1 MKTEMKSSLKLFMR
15 PFLVVLGFMLLYAL
29 VHAVLGFYGEKDS
42 ASISQNLEKT
52 EIERQN
58 SALSP
63 KQEEANTTTTA
74 TEENPTKDSP
84 LPLETATQKQENKQE
99 IKQETKQE
107 NKQET
112 KQENKQETKQEN
124 KQETKQENKQE
135 TKQENKQETKQ
146 EQEKENEPK
155 QNSASSV
162 QNNQKTPTTPTIGKK
177 PLEYKVA
184 VSGVNVRAFPSTKGK
199 ILGSLAKDK
208 SVKVLEIQNDW
219 AKIEFSNETKGYV
232 FLKLLKKAE

>member
-1 MKTEMKSSLKLFMR
+1 MKTEMKSSLKLFMQ

-29 VHAVLGFYGEKDS
+29 AHAALGFYGEKDS

-63 KQEEANTTTTA
+63 KEESNATTTA
-74 TEENPTKDSP
+74 TEENPTKDPP
-84 LPLETATQKQENKQE
+84 LPLETPTQEKENKQENKQE
-99 IKQETKQE
+99 
-107 NKQET
+107 
-112 KQENKQETKQEN
+112 
-124 KQETKQENKQE
+124 
-135 TKQENKQETKQ
+135 
-146 EQEKENEPK
+146 QEKETKPK
-155 QNSASSV
+155 QNSVSPI
-162 QNNQKTPTTPTIGKK
+162 QNHQKTLSTPTIGKK
-177 PLEYKVA
+177 PLEYKAA
-184 VSGVNVRAFPSTKGK
+184 VNSVNVRAFPSTKGK
-199 ILGSLAKDK
+199 ILGSLAKNK

>member
-15 PFLVVLGFMLLYAL
+15 SLLVVLAFMLLYAL
-29 VHAVLGFYGEKDS
+29 AHAVLGFYMKKDS
-42 ASISQNLEKT
+42 APISPNIEKT

-63 KQEEANTTTTA
+63 KEESNATTTA
-74 TEENPTKDSP
+74 TEENPTKDTA
-84 LPLETATQKQENKQE
+84 LPLEMTAQKQE
-99 IKQETKQE
+99 I
-107 NKQET
+107 
-112 KQENKQETKQEN
+112 
-124 KQETKQENKQE
+124 
-135 TKQENKQETKQ
+135 KQETKQ

-155 QNSASSV
+155 QDSVSPV
-162 QNNQKTPTTPTIGKK
+162 QNNQKTLTTSTMGKK

-184 VSGVNVRAFPSTKGK
+184 VSGVNVRAFPSIKGK
-199 ILGSLAKDK
+199 IIGSLTKDK

-219 AKIEFSNETKGYV
+219 AEIEFSNKTKGYV

>member
-1 MKTEMKSSLKLFMR
+1 MKTEVKSSLKLFMR

-29 VHAVLGFYGEKDS
+29 AHAALGFYVKKDS

-52 EIERQN
+52 EIERQS
-58 SALSP
+58 SALLP
-63 KQEEANTTTTA
+63 KQEETNMTTTA

-84 LPLETATQKQENKQE
+84 LPLETPTQ
-99 IKQETKQE
+99 
-107 NKQET
+107 
-112 KQENKQETKQEN
+112 
-124 KQETKQENKQE
+124 
-135 TKQENKQETKQ
+135 KQENKQETKQ
-146 EQEKENEPK
+146 EQEKENESK
-155 QNSASSV
+155 QNSASPI
-162 QNNQKTPTTPTIGKK
+162 QNNQKTLSTPTIGKK

-184 VSGVNVRAFPSTKGK
+184 ANSVNVRAFPSTKGK
-199 ILGSLAKDK
+199 ILGSLAKNK

>member
-15 PFLVVLGFMLLYAL
+15 PFLVVLAFMLLYAL
-29 VHAVLGFYGEKDS
+29 AHAALGFYAKKDS
-42 ASISQNLEKT
+42 TPIGQNVEKT
-52 EIERQN
+52 ETERQN

-63 KQEEANTTTTA
+63 KQEEANTATTA
-74 TEENPTKDSP
+74 TEESPTKDTAP
-84 LPLETATQKQENKQE
+84 PLETAAQEK
-99 IKQETKQE
+99 ETKQE

-112 KQENKQETKQEN
+112 KQEI
-124 KQETKQENKQE
+124 
-135 TKQENKQETKQ
+135 KQ

-155 QNSASSV
+155 QNSASPV
-162 QNNQKTPTTPTIGKK
+162 QDNQKTLSSPTIGKK
-177 PLEYKVA
+177 PLEYKAA
-184 VSGVNVRAFPSTKGK
+184 VNSVNVRAFPSTKGK
-199 ILGSLAKDK
+199 ILGSLAKNK

>member
-1 MKTEMKSSLKLFMR
+1 MKTEMKYSLKLFVR

-29 VHAVLGFYGEKDS
+29 VHVALGFYGEKDS
-42 ASISQNLEKT
+42 VSISQNLEKI

-58 SALSP
+58 SVLSP
-63 KQEEANTTTTA
+63 KQEETNTATTA
-74 TEENPTKDSP
+74 TEENPTKDPP
-84 LPLETATQKQENKQE
+84 LPLETPTQEK
-99 IKQETKQE
+99 E

-112 KQENKQETKQEN
+112 
-124 KQETKQENKQE
+124 
-135 TKQENKQETKQ
+135 KQETKQ

-155 QNSASSV
+155 QNSASPT

-177 PLEYKVA
+177 PLEYKAA

-199 ILGSLAKDK
+199 ILGSLAKNK

>member
-15 PFLVVLGFMLLYAL
+15 PLLVVLAFMLLYAL
-29 VHAVLGFYGEKDS
+29 VHAVLGFYVKKDS

-58 SALSP
+58 SVLSP
-63 KQEEANTTTTA
+63 KQEEANTATTA
-74 TEENPTKDSP
+74 TEENPTKDTASP
-84 LPLETATQKQENKQE
+84 LDTAAQKQETKQE
-99 IKQETKQE
+99 IKQER
-107 NKQET
+107 
-112 KQENKQETKQEN
+112 
-124 KQETKQENKQE
+124 
-135 TKQENKQETKQ
+135 
-146 EQEKENEPK
+146 EKENEPK
-155 QNSASSV
+155 QNSVLPV
-162 QNNQKTPTTPTIGKK
+162 QNNQKTPTTPLIGKK

-199 ILGSLAKDK
+199 ILGLLLKNK

-219 AKIEFSNETKGYV
+219 AEIEFSHETKGYV

>member
-1 MKTEMKSSLKLFMR
+1 MKTEMKSFLKLFAQ
-15 PFLVVLGFMLLYAL
+15 PLLVALAFMLLYAL
-29 VHAVLGFYGEKDS
+29 AHAALGFYVKKDS
-42 ASISQNLEKT
+42 APISPNLEKT

-63 KQEEANTTTTA
+63 KQEEANTATTA

-84 LPLETATQKQENKQE
+84 LPLDTAAQEK
-99 IKQETKQE
+99 E
-107 NKQET
+107 N
-112 KQENKQETKQEN
+112 
-124 KQETKQENKQE
+124 
-135 TKQENKQETKQ
+135 KQENKQETKQ

-155 QNSASSV
+155 QNSASPV
-162 QNNQKTPTTPTIGKK
+162 QNDQKAPTTSTMGKK

-199 ILGSLAKDK
+199 ILGLLLKNK

-219 AKIEFSNETKGYV
+219 AEIEFSNETKGYV

>member
-15 PFLVVLGFMLLYAL
+15 PFLVVLAFMLLYAL
-29 VHAVLGFYGEKDS
+29 AHAALGFYVKKDS
-42 ASISQNLEKT
+42 AQINQNLEKT

-63 KQEEANTTTTA
+63 KEEANATTTA
-74 TEENPTKDSP
+74 TEQNPTKDTAP
-84 LPLETATQKQENKQE
+84 PLETTAQEK
-99 IKQETKQE
+99 ET
-107 NKQET
+107 
-112 KQENKQETKQEN
+112 
-124 KQETKQENKQE
+124 
-135 TKQENKQETKQ
+135 KQETKQ

-155 QNSASSV
+155 QDSV
-162 QNNQKTPTTPTIGKK
+162 SPIQNNQKTPTTPLMGKK

-199 ILGSLAKDK
+199 IIGSLVKDK

-219 AKIEFSNETKGYV
+219 AKIEFSHEKKGYV
-232 FLKLLKKAE
+232 FLKLLKKVE

>member
-15 PFLVVLGFMLLYAL
+15 PFLVVLAFMLLYAL
-29 VHAVLGFYGEKDS
+29 VHAALGFYVKKDS
-42 ASISQNLEKT
+42 APISPNAEKT
-52 EIERQN
+52 ETERQN

-63 KQEEANTTTTA
+63 KQEEANTATTA
-74 TEENPTKDSP
+74 TEENPTKDTAPP
-84 LPLETATQKQENKQE
+84 LDTAAQ
-99 IKQETKQE
+99 
-107 NKQET
+107 
-112 KQENKQETKQEN
+112 
-124 KQETKQENKQE
+124 
-135 TKQENKQETKQ
+135 KQETKQ

-155 QNSASSV
+155 QDSVSPV
-162 QNNQKTPTTPTIGKK
+162 QNNQKTPTTPLMGKK

-199 ILGSLAKDK
+199 ILGLLLKNK

-219 AKIEFSNETKGYV
+219 AEIEFSNKTKGYV

>member
-1 MKTEMKSSLKLFMR
+1 MKSSLKLFMR
-15 PFLVVLGFMLLYAL
+15 PLLVVLAFMLLYAL
-29 VHAVLGFYGEKDS
+29 AHAALGFYVKKDS
-42 ASISQNLEKT
+42 APINPNAEKT

-63 KQEEANTTTTA
+63 KEESNATTTA
-74 TEENPTKDSP
+74 TEENPTKDTAPP
-84 LPLETATQKQENKQE
+84 LDTAAQEK
-99 IKQETKQE
+99 ETKQE
-107 NKQET
+107 I
-112 KQENKQETKQEN
+112 
-124 KQETKQENKQE
+124 
-135 TKQENKQETKQ
+135 KQ

-155 QNSASSV
+155 QNSASPV
-162 QNNQKTPTTPTIGKK
+162 QNNQKTPTTPLMGKK

-199 ILGSLAKDK
+199 ILGLLLKNK

-219 AKIEFSNETKGYV
+219 AEIEFSNKTKGYV

>member
-1 MKTEMKSSLKLFMR
+1 MKTEMESSLKLFMR
-15 PFLVVLGFMLLYAL
+15 PLLVVLAFMLLYAL
-29 VHAVLGFYGEKDS
+29 AHAALGFYVKKDS
-42 ASISQNLEKT
+42 ASINQNLEKT

-74 TEENPTKDSP
+74 TEENPTKDPP
-84 LPLETATQKQENKQE
+84 LPLETAAQEKENEQE
-99 IKQETKQE
+99 I
-107 NKQET
+107 
-112 KQENKQETKQEN
+112 
-124 KQETKQENKQE
+124 
-135 TKQENKQETKQ
+135 KQ

-155 QNSASSV
+155 QDSV
-162 QNNQKTPTTPTIGKK
+162 SPIQNNQKTPTTSTMGKK

-184 VSGVNVRAFPSTKGK
+184 VNSVNVRAFPSTKGK
-199 ILGSLAKDK
+199 IIGSLAKDK

-219 AKIEFSNETKGYV
+219 AKIEFSNKTKGYV

>member
-1 MKTEMKSSLKLFMR
+1 MVGMKTEMRSSLKLFVR

-29 VHAVLGFYGEKDS
+29 AHVALGFYGEKDS
-42 ASISQNLEKT
+42 TSISQNLEKS

-63 KQEEANTTTTA
+63 KQEETNTATTA

-84 LPLETATQKQENKQE
+84 LPLETATQKQEA
-99 IKQETKQE
+99 KQET
-107 NKQET
+107 
-112 KQENKQETKQEN
+112 
-124 KQETKQENKQE
+124 
-135 TKQENKQETKQ
+135 KQETKQ

-155 QNSASSV
+155 QNSASPI
-162 QNNQKTPTTPTIGKK
+162 QNNQKTLSISTIGKK

>member
-29 VHAVLGFYGEKDS
+29 VHVVLGFYGEKGS

-52 EIERQN
+52 EMERQN

-74 TEENPTKDSP
+74 TEENPTKDPP
-84 LPLETATQKQENKQE
+84 LPLETATQKQETKQE
-99 IKQETKQE
+99 I
-107 NKQET
+107 
-112 KQENKQETKQEN
+112 
-124 KQETKQENKQE
+124 
-135 TKQENKQETKQ
+135 KQ

-155 QNSASSV
+155 QNSTSPI
-162 QNNQKTPTTPTIGKK
+162 QNHQKTPTTPTIGKK
-177 PLEYKVA
+177 PLEYKAA
-184 VSGVNVRAFPSTKGK
+184 VNSVNVRAFPSTKGK
-199 ILGSLAKDK
+199 ILGSLAKNK

>member
-15 PFLVVLGFMLLYAL
+15 PLLVVLAFMLLYAL
-29 VHAVLGFYGEKDS
+29 AHAVLGFYVKKDS
-42 ASISQNLEKT
+42 ASINQNLEKT
-52 EIERQN
+52 ETERQN

-74 TEENPTKDSP
+74 TEQSPTKDTAPP
-84 LPLETATQKQENKQE
+84 LDTAAQ
-99 IKQETKQE
+99 KQETKQE
-107 NKQET
+107 I
-112 KQENKQETKQEN
+112 
-124 KQETKQENKQE
+124 
-135 TKQENKQETKQ
+135 KQ
-146 EQEKENEPK
+146 EQEKENESK
-155 QNSASSV
+155 QNSVSPV
-162 QNNQKTPTTPTIGKK
+162 QNNQKTPTTLTMGKK

-199 ILGSLAKDK
+199 IIGSLLKDK

-219 AKIEFSNETKGYV
+219 AKIEFSHEKKGYV

>member
-1 MKTEMKSSLKLFMR
+1 MKSSLKLFMR

-29 VHAVLGFYGEKDS
+29 AHAVLGFYGEKDS

-63 KQEEANTTTTA
+63 KQEESNTTTTA
-74 TEENPTKDSP
+74 TEENPTKDPP
-84 LPLETATQKQENKQE
+84 LPLETATQKQE
-99 IKQETKQE
+99 TKQE
-107 NKQET
+107 NKQE
-112 KQENKQETKQEN
+112 N
-124 KQETKQENKQE
+124 
-135 TKQENKQETKQ
+135 KQ

-155 QNSASSV
+155 QNSTSPI
-162 QNNQKTPTTPTIGKK
+162 QNNQKAPTTPTIGKK

-199 ILGSLAKDK
+199 ILGSLAKNK

>member
-1 MKTEMKSSLKLFMR
+1 MKSSLKLFMR
-15 PFLVVLGFMLLYAL
+15 PFLVVLAFMLLYAL
-29 VHAVLGFYGEKDS
+29 VHAVLGFYVKKDS
-42 ASISQNLEKT
+42 TSINQNLEKT
-52 EIERQN
+52 ETERQN

-74 TEENPTKDSP
+74 TEESPTKDTAP
-84 LPLETATQKQENKQE
+84 PLETAAQEK
-99 IKQETKQE
+99 
-107 NKQET
+107 
-112 KQENKQETKQEN
+112 
-124 KQETKQENKQE
+124 
-135 TKQENKQETKQ
+135 ENKQETKQ

-155 QNSASSV
+155 QNSASPV
-162 QNNQKTPTTPTIGKK
+162 QNNQKNPTTPLMGKK

-199 ILGSLAKDK
+199 IIGSLTKDK

-219 AKIEFSNETKGYV
+219 AEIEFSNKTKGYV

>member
-15 PFLVVLGFMLLYAL
+15 PLLVVLAFMLLYAL
-29 VHAVLGFYGEKDS
+29 VHAALGFYVKKDS
-42 ASISQNLEKT
+42 APINPNVEKT
-52 EIERQN
+52 ETERQN

-74 TEENPTKDSP
+74 TEESPTKDTAPP
-84 LPLETATQKQENKQE
+84 LDTAAQEKETKQE
-99 IKQETKQE
+99 IKQE
-107 NKQET
+107 N
-112 KQENKQETKQEN
+112 
-124 KQETKQENKQE
+124 
-135 TKQENKQETKQ
+135 KQ

-155 QNSASSV
+155 QNSASPI
-162 QNNQKTPTTPTIGKK
+162 QNNQKTPTTPIIGKK

-199 ILGSLAKDK
+199 ILGLLLKNK

-219 AKIEFSNETKGYV
+219 AEIEFSHETKGYV

>member
-1 MKTEMKSSLKLFMR
+1 MKTEMKSFLKLFMQ

-29 VHAVLGFYGEKDS
+29 AHAALGFYVKKDS
-42 ASISQNLEKT
+42 AQISQNSEKT
-52 EIERQN
+52 KTERQN

-63 KQEEANTTTTA
+63 KQEANTTTT
-74 TEENPTKDSP
+74 EENLTKDPP
-84 LPLETATQKQENKQE
+84 LPLETTTQEK
-99 IKQETKQE
+99 ETKQE
-107 NKQET
+107 NKQEPEI
-112 KQENKQETKQEN
+112 Q
-124 KQETKQENKQE
+124 
-135 TKQENKQETKQ
+135 
-146 EQEKENEPK
+146 NEPK
-155 QNSASSV
+155 QNSVSPV
-162 QNNQKTPTTPTIGKK
+162 QNNQKTPTTPAIGKK

-199 ILGSLAKDK
+199 ILGSLTKDK

>member
-1 MKTEMKSSLKLFMR
+1 MKSSLKLFMR
-15 PFLVVLGFMLLYAL
+15 PLLVVLAFMLLYAL
-29 VHAVLGFYGEKDS
+29 VHAMLGFYVKKDS
-42 ASISQNLEKT
+42 APISPNAEKT

-74 TEENPTKDSP
+74 TEESPTKDTAP
-84 LPLETATQKQENKQE
+84 PLETTAQEK
-99 IKQETKQE
+99 ET
-107 NKQET
+107 
-112 KQENKQETKQEN
+112 
-124 KQETKQENKQE
+124 
-135 TKQENKQETKQ
+135 KQETKQ

-155 QNSASSV
+155 QNSVPPV
-162 QNNQKTPTTPTIGKK
+162 QNNQKAPTTSTIGKK

-184 VSGVNVRAFPSTKGK
+184 VSGVNVRAFPSIKGK
-199 ILGSLAKDK
+199 IIGSLAKDK

-219 AKIEFSNETKGYV
+219 AKIEFSNKTKGYV